1 MPLKSDAYFTIFE
14 LALLHYRKGDYND
27 ALALIQ
33 EARELNQ
40 IDAALCHIASL
51 SAFRIQN
58 IPVADSFIKQA
69 IDLAPQDP
77 VHWNVQGEIL
87 RLSGDLFGAIKALQ
101 QALSLDPT
109 LPDVYS
115 NLGNVYSDAQDFD
128 NAQAAYRKA
137 LSIEPAHI
145 DALFNL
151 ANIAFRSQKFSIA
164 LTNYQKALAMAPNHL
179 GALNNYGL
187 LLTKLKEFNEA
198 EQVYTKLLALKPDF
212 LDGITSYVALLRDA
226 NKLPEAEGLI
236 QRSIPLVH
244 PDHKIHLQLRL
255 GAIRRDLSKRSEAMQ
270 AFKDALALDASNQ
283 EAINGVINMDIELGN
298 FVSATNRI
306 SAEYARNPEDLAF
319 QYAQCFLTLL
329 PIYKNTQEISEARKN
344 YEERLRTLSEH
355 LANLPDSRLAGVHDL
370 LGSAQPFFLPYQG
383 MNDRDLQSRYGKMLS
398 STLSRIIKVDPLP
411 PSPSLKGRKLRVG
424 FVSGFFRG
432 HSNYKIP
439 VRGWIKHLD
448 PSLFEVYCYHTQ
460 GRIDTLTM
468 EAEKLCP
475 YFRQGPKSIFDWV
488 KIIHADNLDVLIYP
502 EIGMDPMACKLA
514 CLRLA
519 PHQAVSWGHPT
530 TSGIPTI
537 DYFLSS
543 ELMEPADGQEFYTEK
558 LIKLPGLSFSY
569 EPPSRQI
576 PVLQREEFG
585 IRKDS
590 VAYWCCQTNYKYLP
604 EHDWIFPE
612 IALRVPKAQF
622 LFIQIKHDSEAAEI
636 LRTRLTNAFE
646 DKGLKASD
654 FVTYLPALDPE
665 KFSAIAGLCDVALDS
680 LEWSGC
686 NSSLETL
693 TQGTPIITCP
703 GKFMR
708 SRHTAAILNVINCTE
723 TIVKSPQ
730 EMVDLAV
737 QLALK
742 PEELA
747 ELRSRVK
754 SLIPRAFEDLTPIK
768 GLQDTLITWFS

>member
-1 MPLKSDAYFTIFE
+1 MPLKSDKYFTIFE
-14 LALLHYRKGDYND
+14 LALLHYRKGDYNE
-27 ALALIQ
+27 ALALVQ
-33 EARELNQ
+33 EAKELNQ
-40 IDAALCHIASL
+40 VDAALCHLAAL
-51 SAFRIQN
+51 SAFRSSN
-58 IPVADSFIKQA
+58 LPVADSFIKEA

-77 VHWNVQGEIL
+77 VHWNVYGEVL

-101 QALSLDPT
+101 QALALDPT
-109 LPDVYS
+109 IPDVYS

-128 NAQAAYRKA
+128 NSQAAYQKA
-137 LSIEPAHI
+137 LSIDPSHI

-164 LTNYQKALAMAPNHL
+164 LTNYQKALAIAPNHL

-187 LLTKLKEFNEA
+187 LLTQLREFNEA

-212 LDGITSYVALLRDA
+212 FDAITSYATLLREA
-226 NKLPEAEGLI
+226 NKLPEAEVLI

-244 PDHKIHLQLRL
+244 PDHRIHLHLRL
-255 GAIRRDLSKRSEAMQ
+255 GAIRRDLSKRTTAME
-270 AFKDALALDASNQ
+270 AFKDALAIDPSNQ

-298 FVSATNRI
+298 FVSATRRI
-306 SAEYARNPEDLAF
+306 ASEHARNPDDLAF
-319 QYAQCFLTLL
+319 QYAQCFLTLP
-329 PIYKNTQEISEARKN
+329 PIYRSTEEISEARRT
-344 YEERLRTLSEH
+344 YEERLDELSER
-355 LANLPDSRLAGVHDL
+355 LATLPDSSLSGIPDL

-383 MNDRDLQSRYGKMLS
+383 MNDRELQSRYGRMLS

-411 PSPSLKGRKLRVG
+411 PSPPLQGRKLRVG
-424 FVSGFFRG
+424 FVSGFFRA

-448 PSLFEVYCYHTQ
+448 PSLCEVYCYHTQ
-460 GRIDTLTM
+460 GRIDTSTL

-475 YFRQGPKSIFDWV
+475 YFRQGPKSIFEWV
-488 KIIHADNLDVLIYP
+488 KIIHADRLDVLIYP

-543 ELMEPADGQEFYTEK
+543 ELMEPDDAQDFYTEK
-558 LIKLPGLSFSY
+558 LIKLPGLSFNY
-569 EPPSRQI
+569 EPPSRHL
-576 PVLQREEFG
+576 PVLQREDVG

-590 VAYWCCQTNYKYLP
+590 FAYWCCQTNYKYLP
-604 EHDWIFPE
+604 QHDWVFPE

-622 LFIQIKHDSEAAEI
+622 VFIQIKQDSEAAEI
-636 LRTRLTNAFE
+636 LRTRLTKAF
-646 DKGLKASD
+646 DAKGLQASD

-665 KFSAIAGLCDVALDS
+665 KFSAVAGLCDVALDS
-680 LEWSGC
+680 FEWSGC

-693 TQGTPIITCP
+693 AQGTPIITCP
-703 GKFMR
+703 GTCMR
-708 SRHTAAILNVINCTE
+708 SRHTAAILKVINCTE
-723 TIVKSPQ
+723 TIVTSPQ
-730 EMVDLAV
+730 ELVDQAVELALHPQKLVDL
-737 QLALK
+737 
-742 PEELA
+742 
-747 ELRSRVK
+747 RNRVK
-754 SLIPRAFEDLTPIK
+754 SLIPRAFDDRTAIK
-768 GLQDTLITWFS
+768 GLQDTLIAWFS